1 MLILGKLLK
10 TKSYKTI
17 YHIFK
22 SSLGSICPRNPS
34 ICLQLQYNYFYMKK
48 DTLLILSKLH

>member
-22 SSLGSICPRNPS
+22 FSLGSICPRNPS

-48 DTLLILSKLH
+48 DTSLILSKLH